1 MLRNRLV
8 DTVGRLKPLLC
19 GVQSLRSVADVGLSS
34 TKLTTVE
41 VDNKSGIATLSMNL
55 APVNTL
61 TMELMHDLIESINQ
75 IESNKSRGLIL
86 TSVSPQFIEQTFKIH
101 STSDLQS
108 NDKVFSAGLDLK
120 ELLEPDKE
128 RLKEFWTLFQDLWL
142 ALHLCGLPTAAAVN
156 GHAPAAGCVLATAC
170 EYRVMLPDLFIGIHA
185 TRFSFVISKWMMLSY
200 QSVLPRRIVERAL
213 NQGKLF
219 RTQEALEVG
228 LVDEVANSKAEA
240 LAQCAA
246 FIGTFDKANPVAR
259 TLTKRMCREPD
270 VRELLNDRAGDLRD
284 CVDYVLTPLFQE
296 GLCAHLE
303 GLKKG
308 K

>member
-1 MLRNRLV
+1 MLRNRLI
-8 DTVGRLKPLLC
+8 DTFGRIKPILC
-19 GVQSLRSVADVGLSS
+19 GAQSLRSLANVGSS
-34 TKLTTVE
+34 TTKLTTIE
-41 VDNKSGIATLSMNL
+41 VDDKSGIATLSMNL

-86 TSVSPQFIEQTFKIH
+86 TS
-101 STSDLQS
+101 S

-120 ELLEPDKE
+120 ELLEPDRE

-200 QSVLPRRIVERAL
+200 QSVLPRRIVERSL

-219 RTQEALEVG
+219 RTEEALEVG
-228 LVDEVANSKAEA
+228 LVDEVADSKTEA
-240 LAQCAA
+240 LAKCAA
-246 FIGTFDKANPVAR
+246 FIGTFDRANPVAR

-270 VRELLNDRAGDLRD
+270 VRGLLNDRSGDLQE
-284 CVDYVLTPLFQE
+284 CVDYVLTPLFQQ